1 MNDRV
6 YAIIEGYIDD
16 EFSLVLVDDPNI
28 YKDQEVVFTYIDRE
42 VPTKFYEM
50 LDLLEEWT
58 PYSGE
63 FTIGGEY
70 GNINSE
76 TGEFEQ
82 NEDYE
87 SDWFDLIATYKDG
100 EKISERYEKG

>member
-1 MNDRV
+1 MSRV

-16 EFSLVLVDDPNI
+16 EYSLVLIENPDL
-28 YKDQEVVFTYIDRE
+28 YTDQEVIFTEIDRE
-42 VPTKFYEM
+42 VPTKFYDIS
-50 LDLLEEWT
+50 DLLEEWT
-58 PYSGE
+58 PYSGK
-63 FTIGGEY
+63 FIIGGEY

-82 NEDYE
+82 SDDYF